1 MTIIPRYDVDT
12 GGFDPE
18 EEKIIDVLPAQ
29 QELNSKIQASE
40 NRYLSQL
47 EAVEQQRFNNSQRLL
62 KSLGTISDEVLKIA
76 KDKENKYREDRQT
89 QIQFDALTRGV
100 APELEDVFKG
110 NRELLFEDDLKAQEF
125 ANKVEEEGDAITAQE
140 FRSMAG
146 WEQYALAEAWALK
159 QAKGYDAYYYQ
170 ALENTDVTVER
181 NGVQVRIGGKD
192 AYGNPNPNQ
201 PENPAEQ
208 AALDAKIKF
217 NFARNFTGLNPT
229 LVASIVKPE
238 IDKYDE
244 KRLQQQSLQREKAY
258 IIKNKL
264 ADQEYVEN
272 NLVTANPSDGFNNAD
287 KFVQRFAAREQ
298 VSIGTARLSLGDY
311 LVNAVQTD
319 KIKYPE
325 AMSLITHEITG
336 RDGSTKSMLSWKEWE
351 DLPERLEEAAELG
364 TKAREKKRETM
375 INADLEVINQK
386 DDWTNDQ
393 KNLMREYYK
402 DRYSEYG
409 DIVPYELQDA
419 LVGYEDDAEAKRRL
433 DRTLLRQDG
442 QVYDWQLT
450 NVSPT
455 VYNDYKDKLT
465 GTNALIQ
472 GTQEAKD
479 AAQFIRGYTDI
490 GTGTTTTETDT
501 ASPNWINL
509 NRNLTSLFN
518 REYQGAL
525 FDKDGVK
532 INTNE
537 GAFKIAMDAVKEA
550 ATDSE
555 TATRLQS
562 SLFDSDS
569 NEEKL
574 RQIRVSI
581 NQAGGGKWKTNK
593 IYASIDDQNDLINW
607 AKDKN
612 PTSRGIPEHYKEVA
626 ESINVAPYDLAQ
638 RQAAILSEGEAE
650 VKDREVDEI
659 ENKPNRSRLIYHYP
673 TKSRYIRSFIDYGY
687 ELNGEEPNVKTDV
700 YNKSVLLTPGV

>member
-1 MTIIPRYDVDT
+1 MTIIPKYEVASPK
-12 GGFDPE
+12 FDPE
-18 EEKIIDVLPAQ
+18 KIVDIVPEQAAS
-29 QELNSKIQASE
+29 NAKIQASE
-40 NRYLSQL
+40 DRYLSQL
-47 EAVEQQRFNNSQRLL
+47 QTNEERRFKNSQNLL
-62 KSLGTISDEVLKIA
+62 KGLGAFSDEILRIA
-76 KDKENKYREDRQT
+76 QEKQNQFREDKKS
-89 QIQFDALTRGV
+89 QIAFDVMTKGIE
-100 APELEDVFKG
+100 PELQDVFRG
-110 NRELLFEDDLKAQEF
+110 DRELLFEDDIKAQEF
-125 ANKVEEEGDAITAQE
+125 ANKVEADGDPVSAQQ
-140 FRSMAG
+140 FREMAG
-146 WEQYALAEAWALK
+146 WEQYALVEAWARK
-159 QAKGYDAYYYQ
+159 EAKGYDAYYYQ
-170 ALENTDVTVER
+170 ALETETVQVNR
-181 NGVQVRIGGKD
+181 NGVLVDIGGQS
-192 AYGNPNPNQ
+192 GNI

-208 AALDAKIKF
+208 AALDEKIKF
-217 NFARNFTGLNPT
+217 NYARRFAGLNQG
-229 LVASIVKPE
+229 LVATVVKPE
-238 IDKYDE
+238 IDKYDD
-244 KRLQQQSLQREKAY
+244 KRRKQQALTREKAY
-258 IIKNKL
+258 LLKNKL
-264 ADQEYVEN
+264 ADEDYVEN
-272 NLVTANPSDGFNNAD
+272 NLITANPSDGFNNAD
-287 KFVQRFAAREQ
+287 KFIKHFAAREE
-298 VSIGTARLSLGDY
+298 VSIGTARLAFADH
-311 LVNAVQTD
+311 LVNAVSTD

-336 RDGSTKSMLSWKEWE
+336 RDNSTKSMLSWKEWS
-351 DLPERLEEAAELG
+351 DLPERLEEAAEQG
-364 TKAREKKRETM
+364 VKARKKRRETM
-375 INADLEVINQK
+375 ITADLEFIKQQ
-386 DDWTNDQ
+386 DDLTNDE
-393 KNLMREYYK
+393 KAMMRQFYK
-402 DRYSEYG
+402 DKYSEYG

-419 LVGYEDDAEAKRRL
+419 LAGYEDDDEAKRRL
-433 DRTLLRQDG
+433 DRALLRQNG
-442 QVYDWQLT
+442 KVYDFQLT

-455 VYNDYKDKLT
+455 VYNSYKDKLT
-465 GTNALIQ
+465 GTNALVQ

-518 REYQGAL
+518 KEYQGAL

-537 GAFKIAMDAVKEA
+537 GAFKIALDEVKKA

-562 SLFDSDS
+562 SLFDPES

-574 RQIRVSI
+574 RHIRVSI

-607 AKDKN
+607 AKDKS

-626 ESINVAPYDLAQ
+626 ESLNVAPYDLAQ

-659 ENKPNRSRLIYHYP
+659 ENKPNRFRLIYHYP

-700 YNKSVLLTPGV
+700 HNKSVLLTPGV